1 MVFTLYRELSH
12 IDFKNTVTVFSK
24 INRWMLVGLFAC
36 GGASLLLLSM
46 YDVILVKSL
55 KMEMPLFKI
64 IRISYIINAFNAIIG
79 FGGFIGAGVR
89 AVVYKIIRKTR
100 KISTLYFNHLNLYA
114 HRIKLIIYLGCVTC
128 I

>member
-89 AVVYKIIRKTR
+89 AVVYKNYTEDK
-100 KISTLYFNHLNLYA
+100 KN
-114 HRIKLIIYLGCVTC
+114 
-128 I
+128 